1 MNDFFV
7 KFNYSVLTVN
17 LISVFSSFANLN
29 FSFSSFD
36 FSVLSYPCR
45 GHEKTPHFIHFLIF
59 LHIYGNY
66 CNTTP
71 LPLSVLRKEALN
83 LHGALLPQVK

>member
-59 LHIYGNY
+59 FTH
-66 CNTTP
+66 P
-71 LPLSVLRKEALN
+71 W
-83 LHGALLPQVK
+83 